1 MFFCGERP
9 PSGIPA
15 GQMPV
20 RNADLFIYTLQTER
34 GIHMEIAI
42 MITGICAIIVL
53 TAAFFGILKKSG
65 KDGGAELLSDISG
78 VERQYG
84 KLNAECGLIYIY
96 VSYKTDTHDI
106 FKHHYFTDKEV
117 SEFCTAF
124 GCRGAKVD
132 GSNYI
137 VAARLDKESAES
149 FCRSFSHCED
159 KYSGIEDTSI
169 GVYIMPDNSGDF
181 KRAAGYAK
189 KIARYAKN
197 NGEKYVIVTPEEL
210 DKIIE
215 DDNIEK
221 NIASYIDNDNFYQL
235 YQPLFDAKSG
245 KIIGC
250 EALTR
255 LKLDGVGE
263 IPPARFLNAVK
274 RENLSE
280 KFDMYVFEKCC
291 RWAAARA
298 GKNIVITC
306 NFSRATLS
314 GENAAEEIT
323 AIAEKTGVMRGMLAI
338 EIVEDYFK
346 GDFETVRANAGT
358 LKKEGFK
365 VCLDDFGKGFTSL
378 GDLAKLSPN
387 VIKIDKSIVDNIETE
402 QGRVVF
408 DNIVRLAKEM
418 NATVLCEGIETAS
431 QSEAARA
438 AGCDIMQGYYFFRP
452 MPENEFDLLLK

>member
-1 MFFCGERP
+1 
-9 PSGIPA
+9 
-15 GQMPV
+15 
-20 RNADLFIYTLQTER
+20 
-34 GIHMEIAI
+34 MEIAI
-42 MITGICAIIVL
+42 MVMGICAVIL
-53 TAAFFGILKKSG
+53 LAAAFFGILKKSG
-65 KDGGAELLSDISG
+65 KDGETAVLSDISG
-78 VERQYG
+78 VEKQYN
-84 KLNAECGLIYIY
+84 KLNTECGLIYIS
-96 VSYKTDTHDI
+96 VSYKSNTHNVL
-106 FKHHYFTDKEV
+106 KQHYFTDKEV

-132 GSNYI
+132 GSNYL
-137 VAARLDKESAES
+137 VAARLDKDSAES
-149 FCRSFSHCED
+149 FCRSFSGCEE
-159 KYSGIEDTSI
+159 KYSGIEDINI
-169 GVYIMPDNSGDF
+169 GVYVMPDNSGDF

-189 KIARYAKN
+189 KIARHAKN
-197 NGEKYVIVTPEEL
+197 NGEKYVISTPENLGE
-210 DKIIE
+210 IIE

-221 NIASYIDNDNFYQL
+221 NISSYIDNDSFYQL

-291 RWAAARA
+291 RWAAARTD
-298 GKNIVITC
+298 KNIIITC
-306 NFSRATLS
+306 NFSRTTLA
-314 GENAAEEIT
+314 GENAAAEIT
-323 AIAEKTGVMRGMLAI
+323 AIAEKTGVVRGMLAI

-346 GDFETVRANAGT
+346 GDFEAVRANADA
-358 LKKEGFK
+358 LKREGFK

-378 GDLAKLSPN
+378 GDLSKLSPD
-387 VIKIDKSIVDNIETE
+387 VIKIDKSVVDNIETE